1 MANNEAHDED
11 LASYSALRVFSPTAV
26 ITLSQLLHQT
36 PETNFVFFQRLVLK
50 VGNTGETGNFS
61 LL

>member
-11 LASYSALRVFSPTAV
+11 LASYSALRVFSPAAV

-36 PETNFVFFQRLVLK
+36 PETNFFQRLLLK